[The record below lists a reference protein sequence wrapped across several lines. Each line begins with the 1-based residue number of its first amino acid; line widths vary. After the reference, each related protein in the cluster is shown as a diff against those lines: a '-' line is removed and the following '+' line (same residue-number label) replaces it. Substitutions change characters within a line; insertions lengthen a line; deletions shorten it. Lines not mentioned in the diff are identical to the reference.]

1 MRTRFW
7 RSLWDASPASRRF
20 AHPSASQ
27 PRHVGTGDRVPR
39 VSIIVPVYN
48 SARELRECLSAL
60 AASAG
65 ELTELIVVDDAS
77 PDDSVAVAEE
87 MGATVYRLAKNSG
100 PSAARNH
107 GARHARGDLLFFVDA
122 DLVVMPGAVERV
134 IALFDGDPTLSA
146 VFGSYDSR
154 PRVKGIVSEYRNLLH
169 HYVHQRGN
177 AEASTFWGACGAI
190 RRRVFLEIGGFD
202 EKDFP
207 RCIEDI
213 ELGYRLRRAGHR
225 IRLDKDL
232 QGTHLKR
239 WTLPSLIRTDVRCRA
254 CPWTRLI
261 LERGAPDDLNLKSGQ
276 RASVALVALAV
287 LGLLLAPFHLAFL
300 GASAVAIL
308 IVIVL
313 NRDLYSLFLRYGGL
327 RFAAASVALH
337 MLYYLYG
344 GLTYVYV
351 WCQFHL
357 TKLAVR
363 AGLL

>member
-7 RSLWDASPASRRF
+7 RSLWDSPPASRRF
-20 AHPSASQ
+20 AFPSTSRPQ
-27 PRHVGTGDRVPR
+27 SVGTGDNSTR

-60 AASAG
+60 ASRSTDS
-65 ELTELIVVDDAS
+65 EVIVVDDAS
-77 PDDSVAVAEE
+77 TDESASIAAG
-87 MGATVYRLAKNSG
+87 MGATVYRLPKNSG

-107 GARHARGDLLFFVDA
+107 GARHARGDILFFVDA

-134 IALFDGDPTLSA
+134 LALFDGDPSLSA

-169 HYVHQRGN
+169 HYVHQNGN

-190 RRRVFLEIGGFD
+190 RRRVFQDLGGFD
-202 EKDFP
+202 EKHFP

-225 IRLDKDL
+225 IRLDKGL

-261 LERGAPDDLNLKSGQ
+261 LERGTAPDDLNLKAGQ
-276 RASVALVALAV
+276 RASVLLVALGL
-287 LGLLLAPFHLAFL
+287 LGLLLAPFRVEFL
-300 GASAVAIL
+300 GVSVAAVLA
-308 IVIVL
+308 IVIL
-313 NRDLYSLFLRYGGL
+313 NRDLYRLFMRYGGV
-327 RFAAASVALH
+327 RFAVASVGLH
-337 MLYYLYG
+337 ILYYLYG

-357 TKLAVR
+357 TRMVVR